1 MVIFT
6 SLDERR
12 AMTSPA
18 TTPPT
23 TTPPTNTPLSDDQKR
38 RVSDRLRA
46 VRAYGDLDLVAE
58 FLGLVPLP
66 ERTYLLTHVLKTDEI
81 RVYRREVTAAE
92 VRAEQLARDTRT
104 PAAWRQ
110 WLARSRQ
117 LFSSDPWRVAEQYF
131 FLSEPGRNVVYW
143 ALNRDERHALRQ
155 LTDQRWRDL
164 NVAFSEQRAANR
176 SRRQPVGQTG

>member
-1 MVIFT
+1 
-6 SLDERR
+6 
-12 AMTSPA
+12 MTTAA

-23 TTPPTNTPLSDDQKR
+23 TPPTRTPLSDADKR

-58 FLGLVPLP
+58 FLGLVPLQA
-66 ERTYLLTHVLKTDEI
+66 RTYLLTHVLKTDEI
-81 RVYRREVTAAE
+81 RVYRHEVTAAD

-117 LFSSDPWRVAEQYF
+117 LFSADPWRVAEQYF
-131 FLSEPGRNVVYW
+131 FLSEPGRNVVFW
-143 ALNRDERHALRQ
+143 ALNREERHALRQ
-155 LTDQRWRDL
+155 LTEKRWRDL

-176 SRRQPVGQTG
+176 IRRQPVEQTA

>member
-1 MVIFT
+1 
-6 SLDERR
+6 
-12 AMTSPA
+12 MTSAA
-18 TTPPT
+18 TTPPHT
-23 TTPPTNTPLSDDQKR
+23 TALSDADKR

-46 VRAYGDLDLVAE
+46 VRAYGDLDRVAE

-81 RVYRREVTAAE
+81 RVYRHEVTAAD

-117 LFSSDPWRVAEQYF
+117 LFSGDPWRVAEQYF
-131 FLSEPGRNVVYW
+131 FLSEPGRNVVFW
-143 ALNRDERHALRQ
+143 ALTRDERHALRQ
-155 LTDQRWRDL
+155 LTAKRWRDL

-176 SRRQPVGQTG
+176 TRREPVTQTA